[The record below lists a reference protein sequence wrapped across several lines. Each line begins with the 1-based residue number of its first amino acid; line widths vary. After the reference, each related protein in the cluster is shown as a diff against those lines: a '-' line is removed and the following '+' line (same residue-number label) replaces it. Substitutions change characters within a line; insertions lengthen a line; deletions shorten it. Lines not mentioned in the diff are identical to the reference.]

1 MCVMDR
7 DSFEGVKEAKKFS
20 EGLNIM
26 HEVLHLMIF
35 QYINYIRKLDKFL
48 YPENQLKVF
57 PLIPSIMLGFTWQ
70 NPNNFLTTFLL
81 YTMVLL

>member
-48 YPENQLKVF
+48 YP
-57 PLIPSIMLGFTWQ
+57 
-70 NPNNFLTTFLL
+70 
-81 YTMVLL
+81 